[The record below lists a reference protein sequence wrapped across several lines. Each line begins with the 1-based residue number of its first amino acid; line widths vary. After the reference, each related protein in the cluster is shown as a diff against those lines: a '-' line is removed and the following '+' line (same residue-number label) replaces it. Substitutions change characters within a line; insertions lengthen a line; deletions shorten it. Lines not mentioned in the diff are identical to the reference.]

1 MSTPRLL
8 YRAKPTSSQGI
19 GNLRRQRTNILIHQS
34 HAVTSITVDVVS
46 LASIKVWMA
55 GNAMYGSH
63 SVVLEHGGHG

>member
-1 MSTPRLL
+1 L

-19 GNLRRQRTNILIHQS
+19 GSLHRHRTNILIHQS

-46 LASIKVWMA
+46 LASIKVWMG

-63 SVVLEHGGHG
+63 SSFWNTVVMDEALIV